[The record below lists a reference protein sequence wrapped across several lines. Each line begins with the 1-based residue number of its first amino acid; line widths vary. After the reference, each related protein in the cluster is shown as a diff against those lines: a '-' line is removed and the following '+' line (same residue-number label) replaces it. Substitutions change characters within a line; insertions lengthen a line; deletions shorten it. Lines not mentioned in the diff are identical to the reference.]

1 MAKEQS
7 APQPI
12 DTELIEP
19 ACADIPAVVEA
30 MRQYWM
36 PIRYARAG

>member
-7 APQPI
+7 VPQPI

-19 ACADIPAVVEA
+19 ACADIGAKPKIFGKRVATVGSGCVE
-30 MRQYWM
+30 
-36 PIRYARAG
+36 